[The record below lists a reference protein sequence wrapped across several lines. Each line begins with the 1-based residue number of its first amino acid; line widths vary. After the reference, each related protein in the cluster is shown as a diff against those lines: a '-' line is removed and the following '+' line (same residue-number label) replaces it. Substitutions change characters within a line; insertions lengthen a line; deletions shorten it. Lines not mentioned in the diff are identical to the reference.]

1 MLCRDW
7 NAIKL
12 KNSNSCV
19 NCKSNQAFNDLLING
34 VTFTSTNTLYCI
46 TINIYDLRHN
56 IYIYRHISCS
66 LFITF
71 TPYTHSLRMS
81 FTAFG
86 LVFSLPCFV
95 LLTIFSAQ
103 CRDFFFLCWFF
114 VVWLW
119 FCNLFPFHYIH
130 IHSDSF
136 PILLNILWRAAL
148 LQTTEEAHW
157 CFHFHTHRELCTPL
171 DFAHI
176 TRDH

>member
-103 CRDFFFLCWFF
+103 CRDFFFCVDFL
-114 VVWLW
+114 
-119 FCNLFPFHYIH
+119 LFGFDFAIY
-130 IHSDSF
+130 
-136 PILLNILWRAAL
+136 
-148 LQTTEEAHW
+148 
-157 CFHFHTHRELCTPL
+157 FHFITFTFIPIHFQFYSTFSEERHCYRLPKKPIGVFTFTHTESFVPR
-171 DFAHI
+171 
-176 TRDH
+176 